1 MNPRRFLTANTSVA
15 VLLTLVGCSS
25 DNSTSQRPRVVPV
38 SGRVIANGQPLAG
51 AHVTFTNT
59 QANRSAFAKTDEEGK
74 FRLTTFKPNDGAV
87 PGKQQ
92 ISVSKLE
99 SIEQA
104 NAGVDRTT
112 TPNAAPT
119 AARRWLIPR
128 HYGDIRTSGLSAEVP
143 EEGISDLIL
152 ELRGA
157 AEK

>member
-1 MNPRRFLTANTSVA
+1 MNPRRFLATITSVA
-15 VLLTLVGCSS
+15 VLLRLVGCSS

-38 SGRVIANGQPLAG
+38 SGRVLANGQPLAG

-59 QANRSAFAKTDEEGK
+59 QANRSAFAKTDEEGN
-74 FRLTTFKPNDGAV
+74 FRLTTFTPNDGAV

-99 SIEQA
+99 SIESA

-119 AARRWLIPR
+119 PARRWLIPR

-143 EEGISDLIL
+143 EQGISDLVL

>member
-1 MNPRRFLTANTSVA
+1 MNPCGFLTTVTSVA
-15 VLLTLVGCSS
+15 VLLALAGCSS
-25 DNSTSQRPRVVPV
+25 DDSTGQRPKVVPV
-38 SGRVIANGQPLAG
+38 SGRVLANGQPLTG

-59 QANRSAFAKTDEEGK
+59 QANRSAFAKTDEEGR
-74 FRLTTFKPNDGAV
+74 FSLTTFRPNDGAI

-99 SIEQA
+99 SIEA
-104 NAGVDRTT
+104 ADAGVDRTT

-119 AARRWLIPR
+119 PARRWLIPR

>member
-1 MNPRRFLTANTSVA
+1 MNSGRFLTTITFVV
-15 VLLTLVGCSS
+15 VLPALVGCSS
-25 DNSTSQRPRVVPV
+25 DSSTSERPRVVPV
-38 SGRVIANGQPLAG
+38 SGRVLANGEPLAG

-74 FRLTTFKPNDGAV
+74 FRLTTFTPNDGAV

-99 SIEQA
+99 SIESA

-119 AARRWLIPR
+119 PARRWLIPR
-128 HYGDIRTSGLSAEVP
+128 HYGDLRTSGLSAEVP
-143 EEGISDLIL
+143 EQGISDLVL